1 MHGSDP
7 IQIAAMAR
15 FTRSK
20 PTPEDQDPPDI
31 AKEIAVLR
39 REIAILNKQRFL
51 VVHNSLWR
59 LFALR
64 FMSGL
69 FTGLGTVI
77 GATVLVSVVV
87 YWLQGIEWVPLVGE
101 WASEIAT
108 QIEQNLETAVESG
121 VERGMGNAAPDA
133 EAPTAPSGTGSE

>member
-1 MHGSDP
+1 
-7 IQIAAMAR
+7 MAR
-15 FTRSK
+15 FSRK
-20 PTPEDQDPPDI
+20 APAPEVQGPPDI

-39 REIAILNKQRFL
+39 SEIATLNKQRFL

-108 QIEQNLETAVESG
+108 QIEQNLETAVELG
-121 VERGMGNAAPDA
+121 VERGMENATQDG
-133 EAPTAPSGTGSE
+133 EAPTAAPEAGSE